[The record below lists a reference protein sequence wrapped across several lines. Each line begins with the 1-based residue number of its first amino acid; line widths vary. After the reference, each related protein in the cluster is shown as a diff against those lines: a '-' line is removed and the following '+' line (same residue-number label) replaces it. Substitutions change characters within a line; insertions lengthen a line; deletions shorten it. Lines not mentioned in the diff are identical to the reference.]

1 MIYLFADVLGRS
13 GGIETYLHALATH
26 LNSTQTP
33 FRIVVS
39 ENSRCPLLVE
49 LEAQGVT
56 VIRQPH
62 VPGDRW
68 HVRKRL
74 LVRRTARMLKP
85 GDWVYC
91 VRQPMP
97 EIYLMLVRAVH
108 RKGAR
113 IAASWMFAPVYLPPP
128 PGRLGRKFCQAVAET
143 DRVISVSN
151 CNVPEFAKIYGYRG
165 PVSVVRYHNLP
176 VICTALPL
184 PPGPP
189 WRIGFIGRVDI
200 VQKNLDVILNAFELL
215 EKRRSDISFHIYG
228 DGSDIAALRA
238 LAESKGLQDKVFLH
252 GAYDHRSDL
261 AAIIA
266 SCHLFIYTSRFEGGP
281 CFSLLELLQAG
292 RFVVASPVGGIP
304 DIYVGH
310 DEAGI
315 LVNDQDVVGIADALD
330 TAIDRI
336 AEGAISIKAIRARYD
351 SEFTMEHADAAW
363 RAALA

>member
-1 MIYLFADVLGRS
+1 M
-13 GGIETYLHALATH
+13 HALATR
-26 LNSTQTP
+26 LQSTGTP

-39 ENSRCPLLVE
+39 ENAISPLLIE
-49 LEAQGVT
+49 LEGQGVT
-56 VIRQPH
+56 VIRQPY

-68 HVRKRL
+68 HIRKRL
-74 LVRRTARMLKP
+74 LVLRVAKLLKP

-91 VRQPMP
+91 VRQPLA

-113 IAASWMFAPVYLPPP
+113 IAASWAFAPVHLPPP
-128 PGRLGRKFCQAVAET
+128 PGRLGKKLKQAVAET
-143 DRVISVSN
+143 DRVISVSH
-151 CNVPEFAKIYGYRG
+151 CNVPEFASVYDYHG

-176 VICTALPL
+176 MIPTPLPL

-200 VQKNLDVILNAFELL
+200 AQKNLDVILDAFERLL
-215 EKRRSDISFHIYG
+215 QRRPDVSFHVYG
-228 DGSDIAALRA
+228 DGNDIPTLRA
-238 LAESKGLQDKVFLH
+238 LAENKGLQDKVVLH
-252 GAYDHRSDL
+252 GAYDHRRDL
-261 AAIIA
+261 AEIIE

-304 DIYVGH
+304 DIYADH
-310 DEAGI
+310 PEAGI
-315 LVNDQDVVGIADALD
+315 LVGSQDVAGIADALD
-330 TAIDRI
+330 SAIGRI
-336 AEGAISIKAIRARYD
+336 AEGTISVEAVRARYD
-351 SEFTMEHADAAW
+351 TEFTMEHADAAW

>member
-26 LNSTQTP
+26 LHATGTP
-33 FRIVVS
+33 FRVVVS
-39 ENSRCPLLVE
+39 ENAPCPLLLD
-49 LEAQGVT
+49 LEAKGIDVM
-56 VIRQPH
+56 RQRY

-68 HVRKRL
+68 HVRQRL
-74 LVRRTARMLKP
+74 LVRRMARMLKP

-108 RKGAR
+108 RRGAR
-113 IAASWMFAPVYLPPP
+113 IAASWAFAPVHLPPP
-128 PGRLGRKFCQAVAET
+128 PGRLGRKVRQAVAET
-143 DRVISVSN
+143 DRVISVAY
-151 CNVPEFAKIYGYRG
+151 CTVPEFAAIYDYHG
-165 PVSVVRYHNLP
+165 PVHVVRYHNLP
-176 VICTALPL
+176 MLPQPLPL

-200 VQKNLDVILNAFELL
+200 AQKNLDVILDALALL
-215 EKRRSDISFHIYG
+215 ARRRDDATFHVHG
-228 DGSDIAALRA
+228 DGADVAALRA
-238 LAESKGLQDKVFLH
+238 LADAKGLGDSVVLH
-252 GAYDHRSDL
+252 GAYDHRRDL
-261 AAIIA
+261 TTIIEG
-266 SCHLFIYTSRFEGGP
+266 CHLFIYTSRYEGGP

-310 DEAGI
+310 AEAGT
-315 LVNDQDVVGIADALD
+315 LVADQDVAAIAAALD
-330 TAIDRI
+330 DAIDRI
-336 AEGAISIKAIRARYD
+336 AAGTISADMIRARYD
-351 SEFTMEHADAAW
+351 AEFTLAHADAAW